1 MFFFAL
7 QLIELVK
14 DLPQFTCFTVALDTF
29 TDVSHLLRMD
39 RDAANS
45 VPLLQLKSQDDV
57 DVSSYA
63 DMGGDGTIIIGPSDI
78 PLDNV
83 LEKTYSHQPKE
94 LQDFFCLEW
103 DKSCFFSDGK
113 RQIDYVLAYEED
125 NNNDATSGS
134 PSSAEIDQD
143 DENEDKNSPNSAG
156 SAKEKKQNR
165 RFYFE
170 NNLRK
175 MGLEIERVIISPMLG
190 RTHFVLLH
198 APFPVLE
205 KQAQLLTV
213 KLPVQ
218 QSDVDFQDR
227 TSLPGLLD
235 SILSRVGIFDFDE
248 RVKKVLE
255 EPDFFTAPY
264 SSDRR
269 KQFVNWDRPDLL
281 FPHAERSRMVYDLLT
296 RAHYDEPNPEGK
308 KKGQNY
314 YRFGIERLLAQGV
327 YSAAYPLHQTIR
339 NDCASNR
346 GSEISQRELL
356 YNHWV
361 SWRNI
366 LKYQPL
372 DCIKRYFGTKIAF
385 YFAWLGY
392 YTRSLYLAAFIG
404 ILSVLFAIVNVSE
417 DVVSND
423 ICGHDGVGAKTLICP
438 QCENYCDFQPLN
450 NSCLYAKM
458 SYIVDNGSTVVFA
471 ALMSVWA
478 TLFLEGWKRYHAEIA
493 WKWGLLD
500 FVIEEDTVRPE
511 FQYRVKTKR
520 FNPVTQQDEPYLSGK
535 KKCANFF
542 AAMITVLFFMCLVL
556 AVVFGM
562 VVYRVI
568 CMQLLASMDNPT
580 VDSLA
585 FLIVS
590 VTAATINLIVII
602 AMNYFYNSLAH
613 RLTRWECPRTQADF
627 DNSYT
632 FKVFL
637 FQFANYYSSLFY
649 IAFFKGVLS
658 QLPGTKDHD
667 GNVKIAGYRLEGCD
681 PAGCFVELVI
691 QLAIIMCGK
700 QFFSAFVES
709 AYPKVMSLLRKW
721 QLMVPIVETKHQRK
735 ERIREESCKKAGR
748 EMTRWEADYYLNPTY
763 DQFLFDE
770 YLEMVLQFGFCTL
783 FVAAFPLAPL
793 FAVFNNILEIR
804 LDAYKFLLNAQR
816 PMPAQARNI
825 GVWLKIL
832 DVISKFSVTIN
843 ALVIA
848 FTSDFVP
855 KTMYYL
861 AKHSMIGY
869 VDSSLSYFDASEF
882 NIKSSQFHHIPVCR
896 YRGWRR
902 TPCSL
907 MNETTTVYGTE
918 SCDDN
923 LGLSMEWWKVFA
935 ARLLFVVVFEHV
947 VFIIKITVEYL
958 IPDVPTKIF
967 VQQQREKYLL
977 RKALLNDLASNRE
990 TANGHSAAARKAAA
1004 NGDSIETAFQ
1014 PGAFTDNDDE
1024 EEPRKLSNSS
1034 FVTAQQGSESVLNMK
1049 I

>member
-1 MFFFAL
+1 
-7 QLIELVK
+7 
-14 DLPQFTCFTVALDTF
+14 
-29 TDVSHLLRMD
+29 MD
-39 RDAANS
+39 RDAVNL
-45 VPLLQLKSQDDV
+45 PLLELKSHDDV
-57 DVSSYA
+57 DLSKYPE
-63 DMGGDGTIIIGPSDI
+63 MGGDGTIVIGPSDV
-78 PLDNV
+78 PMDDV

-94 LQDFFCLEW
+94 LQDFFSLEW
-103 DKSCFFSDGK
+103 DKNCYFSDGK

-125 NNNDATSGS
+125 NNNEATSAS
-134 PSSAEIDQD
+134 PSSVEMDP
-143 DENEDKNSPNSAG
+143 DEDDKNSPQSA
-156 SAKEKKQNR
+156 SSSKEKKQNR

-170 NNLRK
+170 TNLQK
-175 MGLEIERVIISPMLG
+175 MGLQIERVNISPLLG
-190 RTHFVLLH
+190 RTRFVLLH

-218 QSDVDFQDR
+218 QSDVTFQDR
-227 TSLPGLLD
+227 TSLPGLVD

-269 KQFVNWDRPDLL
+269 KQFVNWDRPDIL
-281 FPHAERSRMVYDLLT
+281 FPHSERSRMVYDLLT
-296 RAHYDEPNPEGK
+296 RAHYDDPHSEGK
-308 KKGQNY
+308 GKNQ
-314 YRFGIERLLAQGV
+314 YRFGIERLVAQGV

-339 NDCASNR
+339 DGYER
-346 GSEISQRELL
+346 RKGSEVSQRELL

-361 SWRNI
+361 SWRNV

-392 YTRSLYLAAFIG
+392 YTRSLYLAAFVG
-404 ILSVLFAIVNVSE
+404 IITVLFGFWNVGE

-423 ICGHDGVGAKTLICP
+423 ICGRDGVGAKTLICP

-450 NSCLYAKM
+450 NSCVYAKV
-458 SYIVDNGSTVVFA
+458 SYLFDNGSTVIFA
-471 ALMSVWA
+471 ALMSIWA

-520 FNPVTQQDEPYLSGK
+520 FNPVTQQEEPYLSGK
-535 KKCANFF
+535 KKAANFF
-542 AAMITVLFFMCLVL
+542 AAMVTVVFFMCLVL

-568 CMQLLASMDNPT
+568 CMRLLASMDNPT
-580 VDSLA
+580 VDSYA

-590 VTAATINLIVII
+590 ATAAFINLAII
-602 AMNYFYNSLAH
+602 ITMNYFYNSLAH

-658 QLPGTKDHD
+658 QLPGHKDND

-700 QFFSAFVES
+700 QFFSAFVEF
-709 AYPKVMSLLRKW
+709 AYPNVMSLLRKW
-721 QLMVPIVETKHQRK
+721 QLMVPIVETKQQRK
-735 ERIREESCKKAGR
+735 ERIREESCKKVGKDMA
-748 EMTRWEADYYLNPTY
+748 RWEADYYLNPTY

-783 FVAAFPLAPL
+783 FVAAFPLAPF
-793 FAVFNNILEIR
+793 FAVLNNILEIR
-804 LDAYKFLLNAQR
+804 LDAYKFLVNTQR
-816 PMPAQARNI
+816 PVPAQARNI

-855 KTMYYL
+855 KTMYWF

-882 NIKSSQFHHIPVCR
+882 NMKSSQFHNVKECR

-902 TPCSL
+902 SPCSL
-907 MNETTTVYGTE
+907 MNTTNTTYGKE
-918 SCDDN
+918 NCDDF

-947 VFIIKITVEYL
+947 VFVIKIVVECL
-958 IPDVPTKIF
+958 IPDVPTRIF
-967 VQQQREKYLL
+967 VQQQREKYLV
-977 RKALLNDLASNRE
+977 RKALLNDLASGRE
-990 TANGHSAAARKAAA
+990 TANGPSPERKA
-1004 NGDSIETAFQ
+1004 
-1014 PGAFTDNDDE
+1014 
-1024 EEPRKLSNSS
+1024 
-1034 FVTAQQGSESVLNMK
+1034 
-1049 I
+1049 

>member
-1 MFFFAL
+1 ML
-7 QLIELVK
+7 NDKISLNQ
-14 DLPQFTCFTVALDTF
+14 
-29 TDVSHLLRMD
+29 
-39 RDAANS
+39 
-45 VPLLQLKSQDDV
+45 
-57 DVSSYA
+57 YA
-63 DMGGDGTIIIGPSDI
+63 IY
-78 PLDNV
+78 LAFQ
-83 LEKTYSHQPKE
+83 HQPKE
-94 LQDFFCLEW
+94 LQDFFGLEW
-103 DKSCFFSDGK
+103 DKNCYFSDGK
-113 RQIDYVLAYEED
+113 RQGVVIDYVLAYED
-125 NNNDATSGS
+125 DAEAHSGS
-134 PSSAEIDQD
+134 PSSDDLENLDQED
-143 DENEDKNSPNSAG
+143 ADDKNSPQSAF
-156 SAKEKKQNR
+156 SAREKKHNR
-165 RFYFE
+165 RYYFE
-170 NNLRK
+170 TNLQK
-175 MGLEIERVIISPMLG
+175 MGLQIERVMISPKLG
-190 RTHFVLLH
+190 RTRFVLLH

-205 KQAQLLTV
+205 KQAQLLSV

-218 QSDVDFQDR
+218 QSDVVYQDR
-227 TSLPGLLD
+227 TSLPGFVD
-235 SILSRVGIFDFDE
+235 SILSRIGIFDFE
-248 RVKKVLE
+248 PRVKKVLE

-269 KQFVNWDRPDLL
+269 KQFVNWDRPDIL

-296 RAHYDEPNPEGK
+296 RAHYDDPRADGK
-308 KKGQNY
+308 GKFQNR
-314 YRFGIERLLAQGV
+314 YRFGIERLVAQGV
-327 YSAAYPLHQTIR
+327 YSAAYPLHQTLR
-339 NDCASNR
+339 DDSHEMSKGN
-346 GSEISQRELL
+346 EVSQRELL

-361 SWRNI
+361 SYRNV

-372 DCIKRYFGTKIAF
+372 DCIKRYFGTKVAF

-392 YTRSLYLAAFIG
+392 YTRSLYLAAFMGVIA
-404 ILSVLFAIVNVSE
+404 VLFGIFNVSE
-417 DVVSND
+417 DIVSND
-423 ICGHDGVGAKTLICP
+423 ICGTDGVGAKTLICP

-450 NSCLYAKM
+450 NSCVYAKV
-458 SYIVDNGSTVVFA
+458 SYLFDNGSTVIFA

-520 FNPVTQQDEPYLSGK
+520 YNPVTQQDEPYLSGK
-535 KKCANFF
+535 KKAANFF
-542 AAMITVLFFMCLVL
+542 AAMVTVVFFMCLVL

-568 CMQLLASMDNPT
+568 CMRLLASMDNPT
-580 VDSLA
+580 VDSYA

-590 VTAATINLIVII
+590 ATAATINLCII
-602 AMNYFYNSLAH
+602 ITMNYFYNSLAH

-658 QLPGTKDHD
+658 QLPGTKDND

-700 QFFSAFVES
+700 QFFSAAVEF
-709 AYPKVMSLLRKW
+709 AYPNVMSLLRKW
-721 QLMVPIVETKHQRK
+721 QLMVPIVETKKQRK
-735 ERIREESCKKAGR
+735 ERIREESCKKVGR
-748 EMTRWEADYYLNPTY
+748 QMARWEADYYLNPTY

-793 FAVFNNILEIR
+793 FAVLNNIFEIR
-804 LDAYKFLLNAQR
+804 LDAYKFLITNQR
-816 PMPAQARNI
+816 PVPAQARNI

-832 DVISKFSVTIN
+832 NVISKFSVTIN

-855 KTMYYL
+855 KTIYYFT
-861 AKHSMIGY
+861 KYSMIGY

-882 NIKSSQFHHIPVCR
+882 SLRSSQFKHVTECR

-902 TPCSL
+902 SPCSL
-907 MNETTTVYGTE
+907 MNQTITTYGKE
-918 SCDDN
+918 DCDDHM
-923 LGLSMEWWKVFA
+923 GLSMEWWKVFA

-947 VFIIKITVEYL
+947 VFIIKIVVEYL
-958 IPDVPTKIF
+958 IPDVPTRIF
-967 VQQQREKYLL
+967 VQQQREKYLV
-977 RKALLNDLASNRE
+977 RKALLNDLASGNG
-990 TANGHSAAARKAAA
+990 TANFGKSNKAA
-1004 NGDSIETAFQ
+1004 NGDSMETAFQ
-1014 PGAFTDNDDE
+1014 PGSFMHNDDGE
-1024 EEPRKLSNSS
+1024 EIEEPRRISLSS
-1034 FVTAQQGSESVLNMK
+1034 FFTAPQGSETGLDLKM
-1049 I
+1049 

>member
-1 MFFFAL
+1 MCMCTISHHLKWHSRFQFPL
-7 QLIELVK
+7 SSVGSLVEDICPDIVVLHVGQFK
-14 DLPQFTCFTVALDTF
+14 SEDDGDLSKYPE
-29 TDVSHLLRMD
+29 
-39 RDAANS
+39 
-45 VPLLQLKSQDDV
+45 
-57 DVSSYA
+57 
-63 DMGGDGTIIIGPSDI
+63 MGGDGTIVIGPSDVT
-78 PLDNV
+78 LDDV

-94 LQDFFCLEW
+94 LQDFFSLEW
-103 DKSCFFSDGK
+103 DKNCYFSDGK

-125 NNNDATSGS
+125 NNEVTSAS
-134 PSSAEIDQD
+134 PSSVEMDP
-143 DENEDKNSPNSAG
+143 DEDDKNSPQSAG
-156 SAKEKKQNR
+156 SSKEKKQNR

-170 NNLRK
+170 TNLQK
-175 MGLEIERVIISPMLG
+175 MGLQIERVNISPLLG
-190 RTHFVLLH
+190 RTRFVLLH

-218 QSDVDFQDR
+218 QSDVTF
-227 TSLPGLLD
+227 
-235 SILSRVGIFDFDE
+235 
-248 RVKKVLE
+248 
-255 EPDFFTAPY
+255 
-264 SSDRR
+264 
-269 KQFVNWDRPDLL
+269 
-281 FPHAERSRMVYDLLT
+281 
-296 RAHYDEPNPEGK
+296 
-308 KKGQNY
+308 
-314 YRFGIERLLAQGV
+314 
-327 YSAAYPLHQTIR
+327 QTIR
-339 NDCASNR
+339 DGYER
-346 GSEISQRELL
+346 RKGSEVSQRELL

-361 SWRNI
+361 SWRNV

-392 YTRSLYLAAFIG
+392 YTRSLYLAAFVG
-404 ILSVLFAIVNVSE
+404 IITVLFGFWNVAE

-423 ICGHDGVGAKTLICP
+423 ICGRDGVGSKTLICP

-450 NSCLYAKM
+450 NSCVYAKV
-458 SYIVDNGSTVVFA
+458 SYLFDNGSTVIFA
-471 ALMSVWA
+471 ALMSIWA

-535 KKCANFF
+535 KKAANFF
-542 AAMITVLFFMCLVL
+542 AAMVTVVFFMCLVL

-568 CMQLLASMDNPT
+568 CMRLLASMDNPT
-580 VDSLA
+580 VDSYA

-590 VTAATINLIVII
+590 ATAAFINLAII
-602 AMNYFYNSLAH
+602 ITMNYFYNSLAH

-658 QLPGTKDHD
+658 QLPGHKDND

-700 QFFSAFVES
+700 QFFSALVEF
-709 AYPKVMSLLRKW
+709 AYPKW
-721 QLMVPIVETKHQRK
+721 QLMVPIVETKQQRK
-735 ERIREESCKKAGR
+735 ERIREESCKKVGKDMA
-748 EMTRWEADYYLNPTY
+748 RWEADYYLNPTY

-783 FVAAFPLAPL
+783 FVAAFPLAPF
-793 FAVFNNILEIR
+793 FAVLNNILEIR
-804 LDAYKFLLNAQR
+804 LDAYKFLVNNQR
-816 PMPAQARNI
+816 PVPAQ
-825 GVWLKIL
+825 
-832 DVISKFSVTIN
+832 

-855 KTMYYL
+855 KTMYCE
-861 AKHSMIGY
+861 
-869 VDSSLSYFDASEF
+869 FDM
-882 NIKSSQFHHIPVCR
+882 KSSQFHNVTQCR

-902 TPCSL
+902 SPCSL
-907 MNETTTVYGTE
+907 MNATNTTYGKE
-918 SCDDN
+918 NCDDF

-947 VFIIKITVEYL
+947 VFVIKIVVEYL
-958 IPDVPTKIF
+958 IPDVPTRIF
-967 VQQQREKYLL
+967 VQQQREKYLV
-977 RKALLNDLASNRE
+977 RKALLNDLASGRE
-990 TANGHSAAARKAAA
+990 TANGPSPERKA
-1004 NGDSIETAFQ
+1004 
-1014 PGAFTDNDDE
+1014 
-1024 EEPRKLSNSS
+1024 
-1034 FVTAQQGSESVLNMK
+1034 
-1049 I
+1049 